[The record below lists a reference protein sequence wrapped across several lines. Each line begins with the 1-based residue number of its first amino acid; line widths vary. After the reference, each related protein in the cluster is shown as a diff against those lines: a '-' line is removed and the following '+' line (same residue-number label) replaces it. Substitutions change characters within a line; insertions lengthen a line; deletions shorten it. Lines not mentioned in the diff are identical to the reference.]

1 MSTGIIQIRTSFNF
15 YSTHIFFLL
24 FSSSSSLLSSIDKA
38 ILSKETNMTV
48 DEISSNVVALNI
60 YFSSLELQ
68 EIKIVDA
75 YPVLALFSDI
85 GGKQKRKM

>member
-1 MSTGIIQIRTSFNF
+1 
-15 YSTHIFFLL
+15 
-24 FSSSSSLLSSIDKA
+24 
-38 ILSKETNMTV
+38 MTV